1 MATHN
6 TLHVEVVTA
15 EREIYNGEA
24 DMVVARGTEGVLGI
38 LPRHAALLTTLAIGE
53 MRIKLGDAEE
63 PLFVAGGFLEVRDNV
78 VTVLADTAEHA
89 EEIDEARAED
99 AGRPRTSN
107 QPHQGRGAGS
117 PSWWASHRDAAL
129 RAINGTSQEPA
140 GRSQGDA
147 NQGAAGRYSIVMLS
161 EAKHLAAWRAR
172 PFASPSLLSGLRLT
186 QGDTLWQLQ

>member
-1 MATHN
+1 MATRN

-89 EEIDEARAED
+89 EEIDEARAEE
-99 AGRPRTSN
+99 ARRRAQETFE
-107 QPHQGRGAGS
+107 R
-117 PSWWASHRDAAL
+117 RDSVL
-129 RAINGTSQEPA
+129 HI
-140 GRSQGDA
+140 
-147 NQGAAGRYSIVMLS
+147 I
-161 EAKHLAAWRAR
+161 AR
-172 PFASPSLLSGLRLT
+172 RQT
-186 QGDTLWQLQ
+186 DIRKQMV

>member
-1 MATHN
+1 MATRN

-24 DMVVARGTEGVLGI
+24 NMVVAKGTEGVLGI

-89 EEIDEARAED
+89 EEIDEARAEE
-99 AGRPRTSN
+99 ARRRAQERLEQATSDVE
-107 QPHQGRGAGS
+107 RADMLGA
-117 PSWWASHRDAAL
+117 L
-129 RAINGTSQEPA
+129 ERAINRIKVAELARRRG
-140 GRSQGDA
+140 GR
-147 NQGAAGRYSIVMLS
+147 RIEMPRS
-161 EAKHLAAWRAR
+161 E
-172 PFASPSLLSGLRLT
+172 
-186 QGDTLWQLQ
+186 Q

>member
-24 DMVVARGTEGVLGI
+24 DMVVAKGTEGVLGI

-89 EEIDEARAED
+89 EEIDEARAEE
-99 AGRPRTSN
+99 ARRRAQERLEQATSDVE
-107 QPHQGRGAGS
+107 RADMLGA
-117 PSWWASHRDAAL
+117 L
-129 RAINGTSQEPA
+129 ERAINRIKVAELARRRS
-140 GRSQGDA
+140 GR
-147 NQGAAGRYSIVMLS
+147 RIEMP
-161 EAKHLAAWRAR
+161 R
-172 PFASPSLLSGLRLT
+172 PE
-186 QGDTLWQLQ
+186 Q